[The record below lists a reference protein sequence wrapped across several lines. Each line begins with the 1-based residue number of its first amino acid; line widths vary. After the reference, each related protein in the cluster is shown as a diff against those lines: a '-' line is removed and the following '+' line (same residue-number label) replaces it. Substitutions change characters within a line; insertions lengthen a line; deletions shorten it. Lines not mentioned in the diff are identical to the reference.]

1 MTLSRFVISFSIIAV
16 TAVITPLVVH
26 AESVQWGENVPRLA
40 RHHPSSGEC
49 VPMLDAAHATIQY
62 NAEAYDDAGTNICGA
77 TIARGTHITFKF
89 TPHTYED
96 IYWFGTGFYS
106 DSPYGDWVAD
116 AASPPVAEMCAEK
129 NFYASNYQVTANQ
142 WADFYGTL
150 SVDPPEKSLT
160 GTNGLFTCGS
170 LASDG
175 TVSCTASAEG
185 SATPVFQFGPT
196 YGRYHI
202 LPTQQP
208 VGQCTPSEP
217 HVMYP
222 AGSISN
228 AGGGRGWYNCT
239 GGNTEYK
246 LDVPAQSI
254 SCPIEVVITNETPTA
269 PVVTPVPPPSNPP
282 GSPAVAGGA
291 CIVGTPY
298 SISMTSTDPRA
309 ESLRYGIDWDN
320 NSTIDEFV
328 PGSGYA
334 PSGTTLTASRT
345 YSTTGTKKIKVL
357 AQNSKGMASGW
368 TSITFSCAAAPEDA
382 TGEFSAIQSAS
393 GLDDNDVAATPD
405 LALRLIPSIVKKG
418 NSTKVI
424 WSATNV
430 KSCIVDALNG
440 DRWTTVISTLGGEP
454 SAPINVQTKYTLT
467 CIDLADQTQTKT
479 ATVNILPV
487 WRER

>member
-1 MTLSRFVISFSIIAV
+1 MRKVISMFFGAFAFITLSWAGVAR
-16 TAVITPLVVH
+16 
-26 AESVQWGENVPRLA
+26 AESVVWNSDVIPEIRYDWYHL
-40 RHHPSSGEC
+40 
-49 VPMLDAAHATIQY
+49 Y
-62 NAEAYDDAGTNICGA
+62 N
-77 TIARGTHITFKF
+77 TIASV
-89 TPHTYED
+89 TYEAGAYQVD
-96 IYWFGTGFYS
+96 ESGAIMAPLECGSQVPVGTQVAYLFRPHVYTDVTWFTTGYGS
-106 DSPYGDWVAD
+106 DSPYGNW
-116 AASPPVAEMCAEK
+116 
-129 NFYASNYQVTANQ
+129 
-142 WADFYGTL
+142 
-150 SVDPPEKSLT
+150 SLT
-160 GTNGLFTCGS
+160 GSCGGSDYTFSTQRGRTVHNFFVVNPPTKEVEGLSSQTCTTQGS
-170 LASDG
+170 DKYCTLNTPGVVAADMIFRPTVGHWHAYESYKG
-175 TVSCTASAEG
+175 CRTINLSGFSLPVPEQRVSCEIT
-185 SATPVFQFGPT
+185 VGP
-196 YGRYHI
+196 R
-202 LPTQQP
+202 
-208 VGQCTPSEP
+208 
-217 HVMYP
+217 
-222 AGSISN
+222 
-228 AGGGRGWYNCT
+228 
-239 GGNTEYK
+239 
-246 LDVPAQSI
+246 
-254 SCPIEVVITNETPTA
+254 NETPTA
-269 PVVTPVPPPSNPP
+269 PIVTPVPPVPPPPSNPP